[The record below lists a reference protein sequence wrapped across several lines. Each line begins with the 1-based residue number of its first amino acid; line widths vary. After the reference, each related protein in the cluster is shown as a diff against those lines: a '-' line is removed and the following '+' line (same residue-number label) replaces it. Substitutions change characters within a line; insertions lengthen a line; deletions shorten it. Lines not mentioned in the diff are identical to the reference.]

1 MTWPGVKTMSSLDF
15 DFDLD
20 AQMSRLELEWRQAY
34 ESSIVARTDYQALA
48 VSPGIRVALLDLA
61 RQRLDRVESLKAR
74 ILAKI
79 ERLEDNILGQD

>member
-1 MTWPGVKTMSSLDF
+1 MSSLDF

-20 AQMSRLELEWRQAY
+20 TQMSRLELEWRRAY

-48 VSPGIRVALLDLA
+48 VSPETRVSLLELA
-61 RQRLDRVESLKAR
+61 RRRLDRVESLKAR

-79 ERLEDNILGQD
+79 ERLEDNILRQE

>member
-1 MTWPGVKTMSSLDF
+1 MSSLDF

-20 AQMSRLELEWRQAY
+20 TQMSRLELEWRQAY
-34 ESSIVARTDYQALA
+34 QSSIVARSDYQALA
-48 VSPGIRVALLDLA
+48 LSPETGVSLLDLA
-61 RQRLDRVESLKAR
+61 RERLDRIEALKAR